1 MSVSV
6 DGDVGIVTLRR
17 PPHNLLTE
25 PVLRQVADAL
35 HGLRGRVRAAV
46 LGSVGRSFC
55 AGADFRSGD
64 APDPTEE
71 GGFEV
76 QTRAFYLQAARVF
89 ESPVPVV
96 AAVQGAA
103 IGAGFGLAL
112 ACRRPRG
119 GRRWMV
125 PGQLRPA
132 GDPSRLRPQHGPSGR
147 HRPGTRRRALPHRPT
162 AGRRRG
168 RPRSDWRSGPSP
180 PVTRSAPPSRLAGE
194 IAGGRP
200 PGRRR
205 HPGHLAGGSRRH
217 RPRRHAP
224 RIGASRRSWPERPTP
239 SKGWRPCW
247 PVGPPVSSAP
257 DATGGRPGPPV
268 LSRPVRA

>member
-1 MSVSV
+1 MTPAPDGREGETVSVSV

-35 HGLRGRVRAAV
+35 DGLRGRVRAAV

-89 ESPVPVV
+89 EAPVPVV

-112 ACRRPRG
+112 AADVRVVGAGGWFQANFVRLGIHPGFALSTVLPAVIGPARAAELFLT
-119 GRRWMV
+119 GRRLAADEAV
-125 PGQLRPA
+125 RIGLAQRAVPA
-132 GDPSRLRPQHGPSGR
+132 GDEVG
-147 HRPGTRRRALPHRPT
+147 A
-162 AGRRRG
+162 A
-168 RPRSDWRSGPSP
+168 
-180 PVTRSAPPSRLAGE
+180 VELAGE
-194 IAGGRP
+194 IAAGAPLAVAATRATLREGLGATIRAAM
-200 PGRRR
+200 R
-205 HPGHLAGGSRRH
+205 HELAQQTVLAGTADAVEGVAAVLAGR
-217 RPRRHAP
+217 AP
-224 RIGASRRSWPERPTP
+224 RF
-239 SKGWRPCW
+239 
-247 PVGPPVSSAP
+247 VGS
-257 DATGGRPGPPV
+257 
-268 LSRPVRA
+268 